1 MNSKLCSRNVFVIF
15 LVANQMDLDVGGYGI
30 WSISVGGGGIVVG
43 GSGGDIVVSGSGG
56 GIVVDDS
63 GGGIVIGG
71 SGGGIFLPHCK
82 KRLRDSIKL
91 IYHQEQGNY

>member
-1 MNSKLCSRNVFVIF
+1 M
-15 LVANQMDLDVGGYGI
+15 VGGR
-30 WSISVGGGGIVVG
+30 
-43 GSGGDIVVSGSGG
+43 GGDIVVSGSNG

-63 GGGIVIGG
+63 GRGIVTGGSCGGIY
-71 SGGGIFLPHCK
+71 LPHCK